1 MKFTIGPMVMGTGMI
16 LLAVSAGLLI
26 AGLRLLIKLLRT
38 HWNMAVNAF
47 NAKFAYESSL
57 RPSDMQQDSKRREI
71 AGRLGIQAATPVAE
85 REISIRSPKTE
96 VMAAPNRAKAMDAED
111 RTEEL

>member
-16 LLAVSAGLLI
+16 LLAVAAVLLI
-26 AGLRLLIKLLRT
+26 AGLILLIKLLRT
-38 HWNMAVNAF
+38 DWNMTVNAF

-57 RPSDMQQDSKRREI
+57 GRSDMQQDTKRREI
-71 AGRLGIQAATPVAE
+71 AGRLGISSAAPVAQ
-85 REISIRSPKTE
+85 REISVKSQRTE
-96 VMAAPNRAKAMDAED
+96 LMSERD